1 MIIDYGPNNYKS
13 FSTDNLR
20 NLIGEQG
27 GIASSNRY
35 RVTLPSIDRS
45 LKADGTNLVDRTNLR
60 DLGVLCTAARIPG
73 KNISVVDRNI
83 GLEQVKVGNAFNYG
97 DVILTFYLTNEYSAR
112 KYFQNW
118 LDCIVSPTP
127 PFNAGFHSNYAKSVT
142 VQQLDRLGEVKYEV
156 ELIKAFPTTITE
168 VELNNQAQSA
178 TLELSVSLT
187 FSHFIV
193 KEDLNGA

>member
-1 MIIDYGPNNYKS
+1 MKLTTIFN
-13 FSTDNLR
+13 TDAFKKILDDA
-20 NLIGEQG
+20 E
-27 GIASSNRY
+27 GIASSNRF
-35 RVTLPSIDRS
+35 RVTLPPIDRS
-45 LKADGTNLVDRTNLR
+45 LKADGTTLTDRTNLR
-60 DLGVLCTAARIPG
+60 DLALLCTAARIPG

-97 DVILTFYLTNEYSAR
+97 DVILTFYLTNDYSAR

-142 VQQLDRLGEVKYEV
+142 VQQLDKLGKVKYEV
-156 ELIKAFPTTITE
+156 EMIKAFPTTMTE
-168 VELNNQAQSA
+168 VELNNQAQSGA
-178 TLELSVSLT
+178 LELSVSLT